1 MEKKNGAHSLI
12 HRTYNHL
19 HHERTI
25 EHQAK
30 VPLYVTKITSRLSA
44 ETLARARL
52 RGIIAYGEAHT
63 AAVGRSL
70 QDVKATQAIYYIT
83 SPPLRSDPETPN
95 FLMKTL
101 AS

>member
-1 MEKKNGAHSLI
+1 MSSIKLI
-12 HRTYNHL
+12 VNHVWVL
-19 HHERTI
+19 CAVI
-25 EHQAK
+25 QVK
-30 VPLYVTKITSRLSA
+30 VPLYVNKITSRLAA

-63 AAVGRSL
+63 AAIGRSL

-83 SPPLRSDPETPN
+83 SPPLRTDPETPN